1 MLIYQEFPFSMP
13 SFSTHLTRLLQGLF
27 TLLLTLFGL
36 LLVTFSL
43 SALSPVDRV
52 LQIVGDHASQSTY
65 DQVRHQLGLDQP
77 LPVQFWHYLVNLAHG
92 DLGIASATG
101 QPVLHDLLAVF
112 PATLELATLAL
123 IVGAVLGIV
132 AGVLCARY
140 AGSPWDLAVRTF
152 TLLGNSVP
160 IFWLG
165 LLMLALFYARLQ
177 WAPGPGRLDDI
188 YQYTVEPRSGF
199 ALIDTW
205 LSGDTAAFKNAIGHL
220 ALPVLVL
227 AYYSLASITRLT
239 RSACLS
245 EMNKEYILL
254 ARAKGAGE
262 MTILLR
268 HVLPNIRGTLLTV
281 TALAWTSM
289 LEGAVLTETVFSWPG
304 IGRYLTTA
312 LFAGDTTAIM
322 GGTLLIGVSFV
333 LINNLTDL
341 LVRLTDPEGALMP
354 TYLFLRR
361 LRRSPAA
368 FSGLTLVI
376 LLVLTALFAPWLAP
390 HDPNWQDAAARL
402 QGPGAGH
409 WLGTDS
415 YGRDLLSRLLY
426 GARPA
431 LGLVALVTAITLPVG
446 LLVGILSGY
455 YGGWLERILMR
466 FTDVVMSMP
475 RLILAFAFVAMLGPG
490 LVNGALALALTTWPA
505 YARQAR
511 SEIQRLRHSDYLAAA
526 EMLGIR
532 GGRLLIGHILPLC
545 LPSAIVRLALDLA
558 GIILAAAGLGFLGL
572 GARPPMAEWG
582 AMIADGMQVIFDQWW
597 IAAIPGA
604 AILLASLAFNLLG
617 DGLRDI
623 LEPQHD

>member
-1 MLIYQEFPFSMP
+1 
-13 SFSTHLTRLLQGLF
+13 
-27 TLLLTLFGL
+27 
-36 LLVTFSL
+36 
-43 SALSPVDRV
+43 
-52 LQIVGDHASQSTY
+52 
-65 DQVRHQLGLDQP
+65 
-77 LPVQFWHYLVNLAHG
+77 
-92 DLGIASATG
+92 
-101 QPVLHDLLAVF
+101 
-112 PATLELATLAL
+112 
-123 IVGAVLGIV
+123 
-132 AGVLCARY
+132 
-140 AGSPWDLAVRTF
+140 
-152 TLLGNSVP
+152 
-160 IFWLG
+160 
-165 LLMLALFYARLQ
+165 
-177 WAPGPGRLDDI
+177 
-188 YQYTVEPRSGF
+188 
-199 ALIDTW
+199 
-205 LSGDTAAFKNAIGHL
+205 
-220 ALPVLVL
+220 
-227 AYYSLASITRLT
+227 
-239 RSACLS
+239 
-245 EMNKEYILL
+245 
-254 ARAKGAGE
+254 
-262 MTILLR
+262 
-268 HVLPNIRGTLLTV
+268 
-281 TALAWTSM
+281 
-289 LEGAVLTETVFSWPG
+289 
-304 IGRYLTTA
+304 
-312 LFAGDTTAIM
+312 
-322 GGTLLIGVSFV
+322 
-333 LINNLTDL
+333 
-341 LVRLTDPEGALMP
+341 MP

-415 YGRDLLSRLLY
+415 YGRDL
-426 GARPA
+426 
-431 LGLVALVTAITLPVG
+431 
-446 LLVGILSGY
+446 
-455 YGGWLERILMR
+455 R

-532 GGRLLIGHILPLC
+532 GGRLLVGHILPLC

>member
-1 MLIYQEFPFSMP
+1 MP

-262 MTILLR
+262 MSILLR

-281 TALAWTSM
+281 IALAYTSM

-312 LFAGDTTAIM
+312 LFAGDMSAIM
-322 GGTLLIGVSFV
+322 GGTLLIGVCFV
-333 LINNLTDL
+333 LINNLTDV
-341 LVRLTDPEGALMP
+341 LVRLTDP
-354 TYLFLRR
+354 RV
-361 LRRSPAA
+361 S
-368 FSGLTLVI
+368 
-376 LLVLTALFAPWLAP
+376 
-390 HDPNWQDAAARL
+390 
-402 QGPGAGH
+402 
-409 WLGTDS
+409 
-415 YGRDLLSRLLY
+415 
-426 GARPA
+426 
-431 LGLVALVTAITLPVG
+431 
-446 LLVGILSGY
+446 
-455 YGGWLERILMR
+455 
-466 FTDVVMSMP
+466 
-475 RLILAFAFVAMLGPG
+475 
-490 LVNGALALALTTWPA
+490 
-505 YARQAR
+505 
-511 SEIQRLRHSDYLAAA
+511 
-526 EMLGIR
+526 
-532 GGRLLIGHILPLC
+532 
-545 LPSAIVRLALDLA
+545 
-558 GIILAAAGLGFLGL
+558 
-572 GARPPMAEWG
+572 
-582 AMIADGMQVIFDQWW
+582 
-597 IAAIPGA
+597 
-604 AILLASLAFNLLG
+604 
-617 DGLRDI
+617 
-623 LEPQHD
+623 

>member
-1 MLIYQEFPFSMP
+1 MP

-112 PATLELATLAL
+112 PATLELATLELATLAL

-341 LVRLTDPEGALMP
+341 LVRLTDP
-354 TYLFLRR
+354 R
-361 LRRSPAA
+361 
-368 FSGLTLVI
+368 
-376 LLVLTALFAPWLAP
+376 
-390 HDPNWQDAAARL
+390 
-402 QGPGAGH
+402 
-409 WLGTDS
+409 
-415 YGRDLLSRLLY
+415 
-426 GARPA
+426 
-431 LGLVALVTAITLPVG
+431 
-446 LLVGILSGY
+446 
-455 YGGWLERILMR
+455 
-466 FTDVVMSMP
+466 
-475 RLILAFAFVAMLGPG
+475 
-490 LVNGALALALTTWPA
+490 
-505 YARQAR
+505 
-511 SEIQRLRHSDYLAAA
+511 
-526 EMLGIR
+526 
-532 GGRLLIGHILPLC
+532 
-545 LPSAIVRLALDLA
+545 VR
-558 GIILAAAGLGFLGL
+558 
-572 GARPPMAEWG
+572 
-582 AMIADGMQVIFDQWW
+582 
-597 IAAIPGA
+597 
-604 AILLASLAFNLLG
+604 
-617 DGLRDI
+617 
-623 LEPQHD
+623 

>member
-1 MLIYQEFPFSMP
+1 MP

-36 LLVTFSL
+36 LLVTFAL

-77 LPVQFWHYLVNLAHG
+77 LPVQFWHYLVNLSHG

-123 IVGAVLGIV
+123 IV

-205 LSGDTAAFKNAIGHL
+205 LSGDMAAFKNAIGHL
-220 ALPVLVL
+220 LLPVLVL

-341 LVRLTDPEGALMP
+341 LVRLTDP
-354 TYLFLRR
+354 R
-361 LRRSPAA
+361 
-368 FSGLTLVI
+368 
-376 LLVLTALFAPWLAP
+376 
-390 HDPNWQDAAARL
+390 
-402 QGPGAGH
+402 
-409 WLGTDS
+409 
-415 YGRDLLSRLLY
+415 
-426 GARPA
+426 
-431 LGLVALVTAITLPVG
+431 
-446 LLVGILSGY
+446 
-455 YGGWLERILMR
+455 
-466 FTDVVMSMP
+466 
-475 RLILAFAFVAMLGPG
+475 
-490 LVNGALALALTTWPA
+490 
-505 YARQAR
+505 
-511 SEIQRLRHSDYLAAA
+511 
-526 EMLGIR
+526 
-532 GGRLLIGHILPLC
+532 
-545 LPSAIVRLALDLA
+545 VR
-558 GIILAAAGLGFLGL
+558 
-572 GARPPMAEWG
+572 
-582 AMIADGMQVIFDQWW
+582 
-597 IAAIPGA
+597 
-604 AILLASLAFNLLG
+604 
-617 DGLRDI
+617 
-623 LEPQHD
+623 

>member
-112 PATLELATLAL
+112 PATLAL

-341 LVRLTDPEGALMP
+341 LVRLTDP
-354 TYLFLRR
+354 R
-361 LRRSPAA
+361 
-368 FSGLTLVI
+368 
-376 LLVLTALFAPWLAP
+376 
-390 HDPNWQDAAARL
+390 
-402 QGPGAGH
+402 
-409 WLGTDS
+409 
-415 YGRDLLSRLLY
+415 
-426 GARPA
+426 
-431 LGLVALVTAITLPVG
+431 
-446 LLVGILSGY
+446 
-455 YGGWLERILMR
+455 
-466 FTDVVMSMP
+466 
-475 RLILAFAFVAMLGPG
+475 
-490 LVNGALALALTTWPA
+490 
-505 YARQAR
+505 
-511 SEIQRLRHSDYLAAA
+511 
-526 EMLGIR
+526 
-532 GGRLLIGHILPLC
+532 
-545 LPSAIVRLALDLA
+545 VR
-558 GIILAAAGLGFLGL
+558 
-572 GARPPMAEWG
+572 
-582 AMIADGMQVIFDQWW
+582 
-597 IAAIPGA
+597 
-604 AILLASLAFNLLG
+604 
-617 DGLRDI
+617 
-623 LEPQHD
+623 

>member
-1 MLIYQEFPFSMP
+1 MP

-312 LFAGDTTAIM
+312 LFARATTAIM
-322 GGTLLIGVSFV
+322 GGTLLVRVSFV

-341 LVRLTDPEGALMP
+341 LVRLSDP
-354 TYLFLRR
+354 R
-361 LRRSPAA
+361 
-368 FSGLTLVI
+368 
-376 LLVLTALFAPWLAP
+376 
-390 HDPNWQDAAARL
+390 
-402 QGPGAGH
+402 
-409 WLGTDS
+409 
-415 YGRDLLSRLLY
+415 
-426 GARPA
+426 
-431 LGLVALVTAITLPVG
+431 
-446 LLVGILSGY
+446 
-455 YGGWLERILMR
+455 
-466 FTDVVMSMP
+466 
-475 RLILAFAFVAMLGPG
+475 
-490 LVNGALALALTTWPA
+490 
-505 YARQAR
+505 
-511 SEIQRLRHSDYLAAA
+511 
-526 EMLGIR
+526 
-532 GGRLLIGHILPLC
+532 
-545 LPSAIVRLALDLA
+545 VR
-558 GIILAAAGLGFLGL
+558 
-572 GARPPMAEWG
+572 
-582 AMIADGMQVIFDQWW
+582 
-597 IAAIPGA
+597 
-604 AILLASLAFNLLG
+604 
-617 DGLRDI
+617 
-623 LEPQHD
+623 

>member
-1 MLIYQEFPFSMP
+1 ML
-13 SFSTHLTRLLQGLF
+13 
-27 TLLLTLFGL
+27 
-36 LLVTFSL
+36 
-43 SALSPVDRV
+43 
-52 LQIVGDHASQSTY
+52 
-65 DQVRHQLGLDQP
+65 
-77 LPVQFWHYLVNLAHG
+77 
-92 DLGIASATG
+92 
-101 QPVLHDLLAVF
+101 
-112 PATLELATLAL
+112 
-123 IVGAVLGIV
+123 VLG
-132 AGVLCARY
+132 
-140 AGSPWDLAVRTF
+140 
-152 TLLGNSVP
+152 
-160 IFWLG
+160 
-165 LLMLALFYARLQ
+165 
-177 WAPGPGRLDDI
+177 
-188 YQYTVEPRSGF
+188 
-199 ALIDTW
+199 
-205 LSGDTAAFKNAIGHL
+205 
-220 ALPVLVL
+220 
-227 AYYSLASITRLT
+227 YYSLASITRLT

-390 HDPNWQDAAARL
+390 HDPNWRDAAARL

-490 LVNGALALALTTWPA
+490 LVNGALALAPDHLAGPMPVRRAAKFSACAIAIT
-505 YARQAR
+505 
-511 SEIQRLRHSDYLAAA
+511 LAAA

-532 GGRLLIGHILPLC
+532 GWRLLIGHILPLC

>member
-1 MLIYQEFPFSMP
+1 MP

-220 ALPVLVL
+220 TVLVL

-341 LVRLTDPEGALMP
+341 LVRLTDP
-354 TYLFLRR
+354 R
-361 LRRSPAA
+361 
-368 FSGLTLVI
+368 
-376 LLVLTALFAPWLAP
+376 
-390 HDPNWQDAAARL
+390 
-402 QGPGAGH
+402 
-409 WLGTDS
+409 
-415 YGRDLLSRLLY
+415 
-426 GARPA
+426 
-431 LGLVALVTAITLPVG
+431 
-446 LLVGILSGY
+446 
-455 YGGWLERILMR
+455 
-466 FTDVVMSMP
+466 
-475 RLILAFAFVAMLGPG
+475 
-490 LVNGALALALTTWPA
+490 
-505 YARQAR
+505 
-511 SEIQRLRHSDYLAAA
+511 
-526 EMLGIR
+526 
-532 GGRLLIGHILPLC
+532 
-545 LPSAIVRLALDLA
+545 VR
-558 GIILAAAGLGFLGL
+558 
-572 GARPPMAEWG
+572 
-582 AMIADGMQVIFDQWW
+582 
-597 IAAIPGA
+597 
-604 AILLASLAFNLLG
+604 
-617 DGLRDI
+617 
-623 LEPQHD
+623 